1 MRNTDEIVCEIC
13 GAHFENAMTDT
24 VTVKGRHYFLP
35 TEEGDMVVCY
45 HCKNT
50 VEQVY
55 PEGIIPSKEDAIK
68 VVK

>member
-45 HCKNT
+45 HY
-50 VEQVY
+50 Y
-55 PEGIIPSKEDAIK
+55 PLKGRCH
-68 VVK
+68 